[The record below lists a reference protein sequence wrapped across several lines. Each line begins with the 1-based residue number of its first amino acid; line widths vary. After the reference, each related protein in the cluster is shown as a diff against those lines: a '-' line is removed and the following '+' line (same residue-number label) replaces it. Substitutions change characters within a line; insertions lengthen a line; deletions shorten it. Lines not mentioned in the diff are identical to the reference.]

1 MERKGRWEVFCLFV
15 LGGIVKSQRLNRV
28 RTKEKHL

>member
-1 MERKGRWEVFCLFV
+1 MERKGRWDVFLFV
-15 LGGIVKSQRLNRV
+15 SGGIVKSQRLNRV